1 MSVSREIGCTPSVQ
15 KPWGPDGQV
24 STRPVRQSEKGERG
38 RAPVMR
44 SADRQSKTPRRGKPK
59 GAPTRTI
66 RLNPGPAGGLW
77 VVCTLPVGEVAAVTS
92 RPKTRGQRRSKER
105 TAPSRDQGPEGKPQ
119 ERDRDETGPAG
130 CGGSKASRGCKTLWA
145 QHDRWDGS
153 RRSDV
158 APRSWQNAE
167 GERTSDGAWWVI
179 AVRAAVAEPRRIV
192 PVKL

>member
-1 MSVSREIGCTPSVQ
+1 VTCSA
-15 KPWGPDGQV
+15 
-24 STRPVRQSEKGERG
+24 KGERG

-44 SADRQSKTPRRGKPK
+44 SADRQSKRPRRGKPK

-66 RLNPGPAGGLW
+66 RLNPGSAGGLW
-77 VVCTLPVGEVAAVTS
+77 VVCAIPVEEVAAETS
-92 RPKTRGQRRSKER
+92 RLKTRGQRRSRER

-130 CGGSKASRGCKTLWA
+130 CGGSKASRGCETLGA

-153 RRSDV
+153 CRSDV

-167 GERTSDGAWWVI
+167 GESNLGRSVVGDRGESCGR
-179 AVRAAVAEPRRIV
+179 RAAQCRTGETVKGSPSLRGEPR
-192 PVKL
+192 PMPNSTG